1 MILLWTLGENRD
13 RYCSPFPQ
21 NLLAML
27 SRRSFLSRASLGA
40 ATATVMG
47 APHIARS
54 ADQLLTQTGQKPG
67 RIIHIVSDGMS
78 LGTLTCADLFS
89 QAHRKR
95 GLSWTGLFTDQRARM
110 GLMNTRSLN
119 SFVTDSAAAS
129 SSWGSGSRVTNGA
142 LNTLPDGKLLTPLY
156 ELFGQQKWG
165 RGLVTTAEI
174 THATPA
180 GFATASK
187 SRDNAQLIAAQ
198 YLDRQIEV
206 LLGGGKPFF
215 DPTKRKDKRDLSGDF
230 AKAGYSVVKDL
241 AGLNAAPT
249 DTRLLGTFADS
260 HLPYTLDH
268 ELDAKLKA
276 SVPTLAHM
284 TRAALARLSRH
295 QNFILQVEGAR
306 VDHAAH
312 NSDAAAAIRDQ
323 IALDEAIDVC
333 LEFQKQHPD
342 TLIVLTTDHGNSN
355 LGLNGMGGGYRQ
367 SPKRFEALAD
377 IKASFPEILKRIQK
391 IGQKV
396 KVPALPSDPEDK
408 LDVPDP
414 MAKVIPPGEDKD
426 EDKKEE
432 PKVNSGVQ
440 MASAY
445 QIEPKAIIDI
455 IGEATGYKM
464 SARRAGLFAQVI
476 GGEYQALYDQ
486 MNSVT
491 SQLGQL
497 MANRIGIGWTG
508 NTHTADF
515 VQIVAIGPG
524 SEHFTGLI
532 QNTDIFRHYTKLAG
546 IDFQNPSSPLL
557 AAAEIDE
564 MHDVEGIGR
573 YAWA

>member
-1 MILLWTLGENRD
+1 
-13 RYCSPFPQ
+13 
-21 NLLAML
+21 ML

-40 ATATVMG
+40 ASAGLVG

-54 ADQLLTQTGQKPG
+54 ADQLLTQPGQKPG
-67 RIIHIVSDGMS
+67 KIIHIVSDGMS
-78 LGTLTCADLFS
+78 VGTLTCADIFS
-89 QAHRKR
+89 HAHRNR
-95 GLSWTGLFTDQRARM
+95 GLSWVGLFTDPRARM

-119 SFVTDSAAAS
+119 SLVTDSAAAS
-129 SSWGSGSRVTNGA
+129 SSWGSGSRVPNGA
-142 LNTLPDGKLLTPLY
+142 LNMLPDGSLLTPLY
-156 ELFGQQKWG
+156 ELFGQQKWA

-180 GFATASK
+180 GFAASIK

-215 DPTKRKDKRDLSGDF
+215 DPSKRKDKRDLFGDF

-241 AGLNAAPT
+241 AGLDAAPT

-260 HLPYTLDH
+260 HLPYTLDQMID
-268 ELDAKLKA
+268 EKLKA
-276 SVPTLAHM
+276 TVPTLAHM

-295 QNFILQVEGAR
+295 DNFILQVEGAR

-333 LEFQKQHPD
+333 LAFQKQHPD
-342 TLIVLTTDHGNSN
+342 TLIVMTTDHGNSN

-367 SPKRFEALAD
+367 SPQRFKALAE
-377 IKASFPEILKRIQK
+377 IKASFPEILKKIQK
-391 IGQKV
+391 IGVKV
-396 KVPALPSDPEDK
+396 KVPTLATDAEDK

-426 EDKKEE
+426 EDEKKEE
-432 PKVNSGVQ
+432 PKVNSGAQ
-440 MASAY
+440 LSSAY
-445 QIEPKAIIDI
+445 QIEPKAIVDI
-455 IGEATGYKM
+455 IGEATGYTM
-464 SARRAGLFAQVI
+464 SARRAALFSKVI

-515 VQIVAIGPG
+515 VQILAIGPG

-532 QNTDIFRHYTKLAG
+532 QNTDIFKHYTHLTN
-546 IDFQNPSSPLL
+546 IDFQNPSLPLV
-557 AAAEIDE
+557 AVADSVDGHA
-564 MHDVEGIGR
+564 VEDIAG